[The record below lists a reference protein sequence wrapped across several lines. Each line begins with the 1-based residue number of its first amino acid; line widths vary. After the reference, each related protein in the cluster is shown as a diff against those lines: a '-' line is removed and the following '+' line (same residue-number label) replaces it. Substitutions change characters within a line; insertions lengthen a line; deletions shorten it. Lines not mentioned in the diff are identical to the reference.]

1 MEKTPQGFSA
11 LFRNR
16 HFMLLWGA
24 QAVALTASN
33 GIQFV
38 QIVLIEKLTRSSIQ
52 IALMILAFTL
62 PAVFLSPVAGV
73 VVDRLPKAWVLVV
86 SNALRTVTVLG
97 YIVVLGVLPE
107 GLYLL
112 LAIYILTFIASA
124 IGQFFVPAEVAAIPL
139 VVGRGQKLLS
149 ANALFNLTLIATQMA
164 GLVILAPLI
173 VKLLGVAQS
182 FLVIG
187 LMYLIATLLVFFIPR
202 DVPRPH
208 RNSQARAIRRGWEDI
223 MESWRFV
230 TSHHSVYLAI
240 LQSSLVITLILIM
253 ALLAPG
259 FATRV
264 LNLAAED
271 AILVFAPA
279 GIGVFLTII
288 LVGRFGHLL
297 PRQVLTNGGLLA
309 MALTL
314 LVLTWVSGQAT
325 RSPDFP
331 VITIVSLLS
340 FILGAEMA
348 VINIPAQTLLQE
360 LTPEEMR
367 GRVLALY
374 FMFANGIGILPML
387 TVGAAADRF
396 GILPVMAFVAIS
408 VLVLAVASAWRSWRY
423 HKLMLLE

>member
-1 MEKTPQGFSA
+1 MVEAQKGFLP

-16 HFMLLWGA
+16 NFMLLWSA
-24 QAVALTASN
+24 QAVALTAYH

-52 IALMILAFTL
+52 IAIMILAFTL
-62 PAVFLSPVAGV
+62 PAVFFSPLAGV
-73 VVDRLPKAWVLVV
+73 VVDRLPKAWVLVA
-86 SNALRTVTVLG
+86 SNALRTVIVLG
-97 YIVVLGVLPE
+97 YILALRVLPE

-112 LAIYILTFIASA
+112 LAIYILTFLASA
-124 IGQFFVPAEVAAIPL
+124 IGQFFVPAEVAALPL
-139 VVGRGQKLLS
+139 VVGKGHKLLS
-149 ANALFNLTLIATQMA
+149 ANALFNLTLIVTQMA
-164 GLVILAPLI
+164 GLVILAPLA
-173 VKLLGVAQS
+173 VKILGVPRS

-187 LMYLIATLLVFFIPR
+187 VMYLLATLLVFFIPR
-202 DVPRPH
+202 DVPRP
-208 RNSQARAIRRGWEDI
+208 RKNSQARAIRRVWEEI

-230 TSHHSVYLAI
+230 TSHHPVYLAI

-264 LNLAAED
+264 LHLPAED
-271 AILVFAPA
+271 AVLVFAPA

-288 LVGRFGHLL
+288 LMGRFGHLV

-309 MALTL
+309 LALTL
-314 LVLTWVSGQAT
+314 LILTWVSGRAA

-331 VITIVSLLS
+331 VITMVSLLS
-340 FILGAEMA
+340 FFLGAEMA
-348 VINIPAQTLLQE
+348 AVNIPAQTLVQE
-360 LTPEEMR
+360 RTPEEMR

-387 TVGAAADRF
+387 TIGAAADTF
-396 GILPVMAFVAIS
+396 GILPVMAFVATI
-408 VLVLAVASAWRSWRY
+408 VLLLAVASAWRSWRY
-423 HKLMLLE
+423 HKLLLLD